1 MSFLQVIGLSAGYG
15 KSMVLRGIGLA
26 VGEGEG
32 EGEAVVGKNGAGK
45 STLLNSFFEAITLQA
60 GRQSGCGRRSRSDAG
75 LVRTASMK

>member
-26 VGEGEG
+26 VGEG